1 MRRKLTTLRAKTG
14 NPLTAPRSL
23 QDDAQY
29 REHYAVV
36 TGSSHHNRYDS
47 EFSGWSNA
55 SRPRDQA
62 ISLRSRGLPPPPP
75 PD

>member
-14 NPLTAPRSL
+14 NPLTASRSV
-23 QDDAQY
+23 QDIAQY
-29 REHYAVV
+29 REHHAAV
-36 TGSSHHNRYDS
+36 TAGSHPQRYDS

-55 SRPRDQA
+55 SRPQDQA
-62 ISLRSRGLPPPPP
+62 ISLRSRGVPP